1 MFTSFDTVKFGAYL
15 RSLRNSLNY
24 SQADVKKIIGINTDT
39 LRKIEAGL
47 VVPRYDTLDLLS
59 YVYKK
64 DLLKELLAYRN
75 SDLYFQYY
83 ARLDDL
89 IFNYDLDKLNNLE
102 ADFNKFIQFMD
113 EPELVNIVVE
123 SQFKLVLQGISEYYN
138 GNAKKAKETF
148 IKSLRIGTKDFE
160 VINHRHYKYT
170 FFETRILFLLGI
182 SLSDNNE
189 SALSDSM
196 LMHCLDMANFDPQAT
211 FSEKLMITKLYF
223 NLAYNGHLVD
233 DQEMAI
239 TYADKGI
246 QFCLENHIS
255 YSLAG
260 LLYRKGV
267 AMMNLEDNNGKEH
280 LQNSISLLRICNQH
294 DLADQYE
301 KIAQELYNLNE
312 HTN

>member
-75 SDLYFQYY
+75 SDLFFQYY
-83 ARLDDL
+83 SRLDDL
-89 IFNYDLDKLNNLE
+89 IFNYDLEKLNNLE
-102 ADFNKFIQFMD
+102 ADFSKFTQYESD
-113 EPELVNIVVE
+113 SELVNIVIE
-123 SQFKLVLQGISEYYN
+123 SQFKLVLQGISEHYS
-138 GNAKKAKETF
+138 GQPMLSKQTF
-148 IKSLRIGTKDFE
+148 IKALRESNKNFDI
-160 VINHRHYKYT
+160 INHRHYKYT
-170 FFETRILFLLGI
+170 FFETRILFLLGV
-182 SLSDNNE
+182 SLSENNE

-196 LMHCLDMANFDPQAT
+196 LIHCLDMANFDPQST
-211 FSEKLMITKLYF
+211 FTEKLMIIKLYF
-223 NLAYNGHLVD
+223 NLSYNGHLVD

-239 TYADKGI
+239 SYAEKGI
-246 QFCLENHIS
+246 EFCLNNHIN
-255 YSLAG
+255 YLLPG
-260 LLYRKGV
+260 LFYRKGV
-267 AMMNLEDNNGKEH
+267 AMMSLNDFEGIQHIKTGI
-280 LQNSISLLRICNQH
+280 QLLRICNQH
-294 DLADQYE
+294 DLANQYE